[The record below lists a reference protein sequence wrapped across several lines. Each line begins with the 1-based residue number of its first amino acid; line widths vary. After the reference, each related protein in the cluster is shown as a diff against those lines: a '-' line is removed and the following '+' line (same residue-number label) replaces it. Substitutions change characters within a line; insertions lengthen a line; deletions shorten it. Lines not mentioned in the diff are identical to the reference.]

1 MRKGCKWPWKK
12 ASFPSKPPLHGLTFV
27 TDKWLSPL
35 PKVRH
40 CVRSSDTESICGRH
54 HQLLKLAR
62 SISTLWITSNLSYFY
77 ESQTT
82 GIYFQCKSIYWYL
95 CCTFS
100 SWILHQGFYRRLKGT
115 NLFRIGVCA
124 QWYNTNTISSVID
137 TSLIIEGAKTILLN
151 TCRHALN
158 NSVSLVLVQQW
169 HFLLP
174 PSFFLFFLWWYHWC
188 LLQSPMMSRTTIR
201 TFGTFSRLLTITHY
215 NLIELAYFCMSI
227 TSNNLN
233 WATFLFEN
241 KAYMNDYC
249 LAFASTN
256 IWYFLIGHLTNF
268 PLRKAS

>member
-12 ASFPSKPPLHGLTFV
+12 ASFASKPPLHGLTFV

-100 SWILHQGFYRRLKGT
+100 SWILHQGLNRRLLQGT

-169 HFLLP
+169 HFRLP
-174 PSFFLFFLWWYHWC
+174 PSFFLFFFFWC
-188 LLQSPMMSRTTIR
+188 HLVSS
-201 TFGTFSRLLTITHY
+201 
-215 NLIELAYFCMSI
+215 SI
-227 TSNNLN
+227 ANDVQNNN
-233 WATFLFEN
+233 
-241 KAYMNDYC
+241 
-249 LAFASTN
+249 
-256 IWYFLIGHLTNF
+256 
-268 PLRKAS
+268 